1 MTKFLYTFILGLGMA
16 AAGWSAAQNNNDEGA
31 EDPRPQIRQQ
41 LEHVSHRL
49 EQLERDLEVGENQ
62 QALKQAILKL
72 KNCMTQRTRVS
83 TVDLPKLM
91 DQGALLGQDPA
102 DAEARQRNLHMQ
114 QDSQKLI
121 ETYTQQINQGLEIL
135 IDQGEEDLVARI
147 NEWVQKDNLK
157 FELNQKLVVE
167 NKKRGR

>member
-1 MTKFLYTFILGLGMA
+1 
-16 AAGWSAAQNNNDEGA
+16 
-31 EDPRPQIRQQ
+31 
-41 LEHVSHRL
+41 
-49 EQLERDLEVGENQ
+49 
-62 QALKQAILKL
+62 
-72 KNCMTQRTRVS
+72 MTQRTRVS